1 MDIAMRLLF
10 SLFTLSALTVIS
22 ASSSAQAASD
32 PLTGFWRKGD
42 ATNWSS
48 NVKEN
53 SSSAIKYRDYP
64 IGVDKAKQDLK
75 SATQQAAEPQNPQN
89 SAAKQDFVQAA
100 AAAQAQPETPLT
112 REQIV
117 AKYGSPDQ
125 STPIRAQKDS
135 PTEMQGLFAALNS
148 GDKELAWQYSLA
160 LARRNTEMQSLVSKA
175 TDYQMLAF
183 ESLGMR
189 EQQDIDAERD
199 QINPNRLELQ
209 QLMAKTREA
218 ELKKKI
224 DIEQTLKGQ
233 EGAQV
238 EAGLAKLQAEAALAA
253 EVPVDPEGKV
263 KVLVF
268 FNEQD
273 ASLKEVVK
281 SLEPLKETL
290 KANPK
295 VSVIGLTRG
304 SYALPG
310 LKKIGATSS
319 FPFPLLNGEAL
330 AQELRIQSYPTVV
343 FLAVTSKQTYRLEGL
358 QKAEEIERVV
368 KLMQGQR

>member
-22 ASSSAQAASD
+22 ASSSAYAASD

-75 SATQQAAEPQNPQN
+75 SATQQATEPQNPQN

-290 KANPK
+290 KADPK

>member
-1 MDIAMRLLF
+1 MRLLL

-22 ASSSAQAASD
+22 ASSAAYAASD

-42 ATNWSS
+42 ATNWGS

-89 SAAKQDFVQAA
+89 SAAKQDFSQTA

-160 LARRNTEMQSLVSKA
+160 LARRNTEMQSMVSKA

-189 EQQDIDAERD
+189 EQPDIDAERD

-233 EGAQV
+233 EAAQV

-253 EVPVDPEGKV
+253 
-263 KVLVF
+263 
-268 FNEQD
+268 
-273 ASLKEVVK
+273 
-281 SLEPLKETL
+281 
-290 KANPK
+290 
-295 VSVIGLTRG
+295 
-304 SYALPG
+304 
-310 LKKIGATSS
+310 
-319 FPFPLLNGEAL
+319 
-330 AQELRIQSYPTVV
+330 
-343 FLAVTSKQTYRLEGL
+343 
-358 QKAEEIERVV
+358 
-368 KLMQGQR
+368 

>member
-42 ATNWSS
+42 ATNWGS

-290 KANPK
+290 KADPK

>member
-1 MDIAMRLLF
+1 MRLLL

-22 ASSSAQAASD
+22 ASSAAYAASD

-89 SAAKQDFVQAA
+89 SAAKQDFSQTA

-273 ASLKEVVK
+273 AALKEVVK

-290 KANPK
+290 KADPK

>member
-1 MDIAMRLLF
+1 
-10 SLFTLSALTVIS
+10 
-22 ASSSAQAASD
+22 
-32 PLTGFWRKGD
+32 
-42 ATNWSS
+42 
-48 NVKEN
+48 
-53 SSSAIKYRDYP
+53 
-64 IGVDKAKQDLK
+64 
-75 SATQQAAEPQNPQN
+75 
-89 SAAKQDFVQAA
+89 
-100 AAAQAQPETPLT
+100 
-112 REQIV
+112 
-117 AKYGSPDQ
+117 
-125 STPIRAQKDS
+125 
-135 PTEMQGLFAALNS
+135 
-148 GDKELAWQYSLA
+148 
-160 LARRNTEMQSLVSKA
+160 
-175 TDYQMLAF
+175 
-183 ESLGMR
+183 
-189 EQQDIDAERD
+189 
-199 QINPNRLELQ
+199 
-209 QLMAKTREA
+209 MAKTREA

-295 VSVIGLTRG
+295 VSAIGLTRR